1 MKEHVQKCQEW
12 VAQFGSQMR
21 SAAIGSPKTFLYG
34 LALLA
39 LVSWLLLRAS
49 QYFKKPTDY
58 PPRTPDIERRG
69 SYFKVPPRAPGGLYH
84 LVIAKATTDILT
96 VWEPM
101 DFKRP
106 TAPPAPNWDVH
117 TSTPK
122 PYRPFRHGPYHITMG
137 LRNMN
142 WDEWIGG

>member
-1 MKEHVQKCQEW
+1 MREHMERCQEW
-12 VAQFGSQMR
+12 MAHVGSQLK
-21 SAAIGSPKTFLYG
+21 SVAIGSPKTILYG

-39 LVSWLLLRAS
+39 LTSWLLLRAT

-58 PPRTPDIERRG
+58 PPRTPDVERRG
-69 SYFKVPPRAPGGLYH
+69 SYFKAPQREPGGLYH
-84 LVIAKATTDILT
+84 LVVMKAITDLST

-101 DFKRP
+101 NFKRP
-106 TAPPAPNWDVH
+106 TAPPAPNWNVH

-142 WDEWIGG
+142 WDEWIGP